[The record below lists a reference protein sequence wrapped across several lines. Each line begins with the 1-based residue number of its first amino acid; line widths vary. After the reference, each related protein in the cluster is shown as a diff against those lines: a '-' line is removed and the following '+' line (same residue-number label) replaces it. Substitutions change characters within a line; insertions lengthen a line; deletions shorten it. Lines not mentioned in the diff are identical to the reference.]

1 MTEASS
7 PTAGG
12 KGIATA
18 TMKSKH
24 LMRRSLRGD
33 LTIDNPFG
41 SKTAFESIKSP
52 SNKPVDS
59 TFSVTASQ
67 IPPREI
73 RYDPERLTQRPAYR
87 IRRHKFD
94 RTINECHLEKN
105 NDPQTM
111 EDNF

>member
-1 MTEASS
+1 MTETHS
-7 PTAGG
+7 P
-12 KGIATA
+12 KVSKSIAPA
-18 TMKSKH
+18 TLRAKH

-33 LTIDNPFG
+33 LTLDNTFG

-52 SNKPVDS
+52 TNKSSENP
-59 TFSVTASQ
+59 FSVTASQ

-94 RTINECHLEKN
+94 TTKNECHLEKN
-105 NDPQTM
+105 NDAQTM